1 MTAGEW
7 AQEGPKEVLSEV
19 RDCSVEP
26 RGPSMKGG
34 TARVT
39 RGQLVPRGQT
49 RAGQLRPAEGASP
62 GGVKVSEASGQG
74 VGRGIQVVTGRTDWD
89 QNPVA
94 LRAKR

>member
-1 MTAGEW
+1 M
-7 AQEGPKEVLSEV
+7 
-19 RDCSVEP
+19 
-26 RGPSMKGG
+26 
-34 TARVT
+34 T

-89 QNPVA
+89 QNSVA